1 MVPGAMD
8 APRARDAHADRPAG
22 PSADRA
28 GGPRPDP
35 GRAPLVFDP
44 YAYDVHEDPYPLYA
58 RLRAEAPL
66 HRNERLGFWVLSRHA
81 DVLAA
86 FKDWTHFSNRHG
98 VSLDR
103 DAFHADAEAT
113 MSFLAMDP
121 PRHDRLRALVS
132 RGFTP
137 RRVTALEPHIR
148 ALATRYLDTFAEAGT
163 CDFIR
168 DFAGRLPMDVVSE
181 MLGVPAADRATLRTW
196 ADLVVHREEGVE
208 GLPPAAAESALRM
221 LHYFTEML
229 ADRRRAHEAGR
240 GTDDLTGGLLAA
252 EIDGDRLTDREII
265 GFLFLMVVA
274 GNETTTKLLGNAL
287 YWLWRNPS
295 ERDRLRADPTL
306 VPRWVEE
313 TLRYDNSTQALA
325 RVAASDV
332 PLHGETLHAGDRVVL
347 LIGSANRDE
356 RVFPTPD
363 RYDLLRD
370 TSASLS
376 FGQGV
381 HFCLGASLARLEGR
395 VALEQLWQRISD
407 YEIDPQGIV
416 RVHSVNVRGFAALPL
431 AFGSAAR

>member
-1 MVPGAMD
+1 MEAVSP
-8 APRARDAHADRPAG
+8 
-22 PSADRA
+22 
-28 GGPRPDP
+28 
-35 GRAPLVFDP
+35 RAPLEFDP
-44 YAYDVHEDPYPLYA
+44 YAYEVHEDPYPLYA
-58 RLRAEAPL
+58 RLRAEAPAY
-66 HRNERLGFWVLSRHA
+66 RNERLGFWALSRHA
-81 DVLAA
+81 DVLAG
-86 FKDWTHFSNRHG
+86 FRDWQRFSNKHG
-98 VSLDR
+98 VSLDV
-103 DAFHADAEAT
+103 DAFHANAETT

-132 RGFTP
+132 SGFTP

-148 ALATRYLDTFAEAGT
+148 ALSTRYLDDFAGAGA

-168 DFAGRLPMDVVSE
+168 DFAGKLPMDVISE
-181 MLGVPAADRATLRTW
+181 MIGVPAEDRARLRTW

-208 GLPPAAAESALRM
+208 GLPPAAAQSALRM

-229 ADRRRAHEAGR
+229 ADRRKHPR
-240 GTDDLTGGLLAA
+240 DDLTGALIAA
-252 EIDGDRLTDREII
+252 EIEGDRLSDREII

-295 ERDRLRADPTL
+295 QRDRLRADPSL

-325 RVAASDV
+325 RIATADV
-332 PLHGETLHAGDRVVL
+332 ELHGEKIRAGDRVVL
-347 LIGSANRDE
+347 LVGAANRDE
-356 RVFPTPD
+356 RVFPEPD

-370 TSASLS
+370 TSASLA

-395 VALEQLWQRISD
+395 VALEEVWKRIPD
-407 YEIDPQGIV
+407 YEIDPAGLV
-416 RVHSVNVRGFAALPL
+416 RVHSVNVRGFAALPIE
-431 AFGSAAR
+431 FAR